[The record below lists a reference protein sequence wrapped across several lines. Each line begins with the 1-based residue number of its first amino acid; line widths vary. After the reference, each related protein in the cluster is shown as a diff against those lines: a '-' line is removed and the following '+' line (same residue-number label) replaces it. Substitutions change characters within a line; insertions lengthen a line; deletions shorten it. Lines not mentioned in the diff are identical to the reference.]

1 MTDPVTSKHL
11 INELRLR
18 ARHEIR
24 IEGIDPVSVLTRA
37 ADEIER
43 LSRRCTDVEGFI
55 RMMGWKFDGEF
66 YEAITPEP
74 QADVESQE
82 FYELMQTYRHTPV
95 VDQAAVVAAFEAVKA
110 FVIGPAQ
117 PPRAD
122 E

>member
-1 MTDPVTSKHL
+1 MTDPVPSKDL
-11 INELRLR
+11 TLEEAL
-18 ARHEIR
+18 EICR
-24 IEGIDPVSVLTRA
+24 KHAGWYPNIPSVSRTLVS
-37 ADEIER
+37 EIER
-43 LSRRCTDVEGFI
+43 LQRRCNDVEGFI

-82 FYELMQTYRHTPV
+82 FYDLMQTYRHTPV
-95 VDQAAVVAAFEAVKA
+95 IDQAAVVAAFEAVKA

-117 PPRAD
+117 PPRD